1 MDGIEEG
8 RRTPKW
14 LCIGNLVILPPMCLF
29 DGYQLI
35 TRSSAMATSTK
46 IVDVLVLL
54 ISPAI
59 VWVCVSDLKRAD
71 KAR

>member
-1 MDGIEEG
+1 
-8 RRTPKW
+8 
-14 LCIGNLVILPPMCLF
+14 MCLF

-35 TRSSAMATSTK
+35 TQSSAMATSTK

-59 VWVCVSDLKRAD
+59 IWVCVSDLKRAD